1 MSDEA
6 RARDAAVLRI
16 VHHHPGR
23 LRLRSRAL
31 IEREDLLGAARE
43 ALRRVLPGA
52 CVVPCAETGSLVV
65 DYEPCETAPDA
76 AARAAAAAAGLEL
89 DPEVACRPERT
100 HAERFVSAC
109 HALHD
114 TAYELTGYRV
124 EPRTL
129 APAALAAVSMA
140 LLAVGRGSRL
150 PRWDNLAFWSLS
162 LFVMLHD
169 RDIRAARP
177 GLGKAPS
184 APPSPTPSSSSAP
197 SPAPSREGES
207 EAPR

>member
-1 MSDEA
+1 MT
-6 RARDAAVLRI
+6 
-16 VHHHPGR
+16 
-23 LRLRSRAL
+23 LRSCGSCTITPAGCAS
-31 IEREDLLGAARE
+31 GAARSSSGKTSSGQRAGIAPRAPRRLRG
-43 ALRRVLPGA
+43 ALRRDWQSSW
-52 CVVPCAETGSLVV
+52 TTSLARQ
-65 DYEPCETAPDA
+65 PLTP
-76 AARAAAAAAGLEL
+76 RAAAAAAGLEL